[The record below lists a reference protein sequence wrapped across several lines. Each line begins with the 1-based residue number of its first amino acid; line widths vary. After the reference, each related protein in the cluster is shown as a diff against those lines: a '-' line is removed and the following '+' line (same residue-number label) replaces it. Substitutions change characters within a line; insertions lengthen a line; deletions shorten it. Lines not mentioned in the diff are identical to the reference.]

1 MAYKEN
7 YIQISE
13 KDEKELL
20 KHITQTCHCKILV
33 PQISNSD
40 NAVFKEYA
48 SIDSPVYIIVD
59 ENIQVN
65 YKSGDIEIPCGFSYI
80 SYEIMDDVDKDKITV
95 RLFTTY
101 KFIDKKNSMLGRYD
115 AIKKWIKSHTQKIN
129 GFGKHNIYVIKV
141 D

>member
-1 MAYKEN
+1 MAYKEI

-13 KDEKELL
+13 KDEKKLL
-20 KHITQTCHCKILV
+20 KYITEICHCKILV
-33 PQISNSD
+33 PEINNSD

-48 SIDSPVYIIVD
+48 STDSPVYIIAD
-59 ENIQVN
+59 ENMQVN
-65 YKSGDIEIPCGFSYI
+65 YKSDDIEIPYGFSYI
-80 SYEIMDDVDKDKITV
+80 SYEIMDDVDKDIITV

-101 KFIDKKNSMLGRYD
+101 KFIDKKNSMVGRYD

-129 GFGKHNIYVIKV
+129 GFGKHKTYVIKV